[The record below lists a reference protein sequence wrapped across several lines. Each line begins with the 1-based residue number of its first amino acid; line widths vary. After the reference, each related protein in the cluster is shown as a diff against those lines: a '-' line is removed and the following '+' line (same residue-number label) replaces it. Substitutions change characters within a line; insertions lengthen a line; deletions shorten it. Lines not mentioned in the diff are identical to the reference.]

1 MGVCDNLLKQDIVPS
16 CDDPAI
22 PGFEQEG
29 VLINRKDIDFANVT
43 FNVTRS
49 NVMEALPLKQGKKG
63 FKIVAL
69 GAQPFN
75 GTGTAFAAGTYRN
88 SFNNTFAFVVLDDGS
103 DVRGNIID
111 ALANGE
117 FVAVLENKYKGMGK
131 TNKGDCA
138 FQVYGFYQGLKAT
151 EMADGKYSEDTDGGW
166 TITMQETKTPKSGLY
181 LFKTSY
187 DATQKLV
194 ETLLTVAG
202 G

>member
-43 FNVTRS
+43 FNATRS
-49 NVMEALPLKQGKKG
+49 NVMEALPLKPSKKG
-63 FKIVAL
+63 FRIVAL

-88 SFNNTFAFVVLDDGS
+88 TFTNTFSFVVLDDGP

-166 TITMQETKTPKSGLY
+166 TVTMQETKTPKSGLY
-181 LFKTSY
+181 LYKTSY
-187 DATQKLV
+187 DATKTLV
-194 ETLLTVAG
+194 ETLLTAAG

>member
-43 FNVTRS
+43 FNATRS

-88 SFNNTFAFVVLDDGS
+88 SFNNTFAFVVLDDGP

-111 ALANGE
+111 VLANGE

>member
-88 SFNNTFAFVVLDDGS
+88 SFNNTFAFVVLDDGP
-103 DVRGNIID
+103 DVRGNSSMRWRTGS
-111 ALANGE
+111 L
-117 FVAVLENKYKGMGK
+117 LQCLRTSTRGMVRP
-131 TNKGDCA
+131 TRETAHFRCTA
-138 FQVYGFYQGLKAT
+138 SIRGLRLPKWQTASIQRTLT
-151 EMADGKYSEDTDGGW
+151 EVGQLRCRRLRHRSR
-166 TITMQETKTPKSGLY
+166 GLY
-181 LFKTSY
+181 LF
-187 DATQKLV
+187 
-194 ETLLTVAG
+194 
-202 G
+202 

>member
-43 FNVTRS
+43 FNATRS

-88 SFNNTFAFVVLDDGS
+88 SFNNTFAFVVLDDGP

-111 ALANGE
+111 VLANGE

-187 DATQKLV
+187 DATQTLV
-194 ETLLTVAG
+194 ETLLTVTG

>member
-1 MGVCDNLLKQDIVPS
+1 MAVCDNLLKQDIVPS

-43 FNVTRS
+43 FNSTRS

-69 GAQPFN
+69 GAHPFN

-88 SFNNTFAFVVLDDGS
+88 SFNNTFVFAVLDDGP

-111 ALANGE
+111 TLANGE
-117 FVAVLENKYKGMGK
+117 YVAVLENKYKGMGK

-181 LFKTSY
+181 LYKTSY